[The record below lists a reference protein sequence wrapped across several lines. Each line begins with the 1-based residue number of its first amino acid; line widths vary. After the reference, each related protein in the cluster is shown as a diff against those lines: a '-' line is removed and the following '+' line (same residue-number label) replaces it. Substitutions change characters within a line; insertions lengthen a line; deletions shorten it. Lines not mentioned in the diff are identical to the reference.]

1 MEIAVKAALLASV
14 AAVGALLIKKSNPEL
29 ALLMAFAVV
38 VCVFSASLRLFGT
51 IADAIAAAE
60 KMSGMSPAVFA
71 PVIKCVGIGVTAKI
85 CGDLCRDA
93 SQSGIASAVELIG
106 SAAAVYAA
114 LPLVSALMSMI
125 GGMI

>member
-1 MEIAVKAALLASV
+1 
-14 AAVGALLIKKSNPEL
+14 
-29 ALLMAFAVV
+29 
-38 VCVFSASLRLFGT
+38 
-51 IADAIAAAE
+51 
-60 KMSGMSPAVFA
+60 VFA